1 MSFSVGVT
9 MNGIADQTT
18 VIRTGFARALDISVV
33 AIVCVWHLLYVLPS
47 LVLSAEMY
55 RLLPVEALSWTAL
68 TALLI
73 HGSVRALTGRPAFT
87 AWWMSLLAILAFGA
101 VGVAMVPGDQI
112 TGAAN
117 WAFGDVALIG
127 ILLLLRERLMAFAV
141 LFLGNILINLVALV
155 IVADHLDVTVATR
168 FVVIACAGGALVPS
182 AVLLAA
188 RALDDAA
195 DDAGVAISRRTASRA
210 ERLIADAMHQV
221 RRERYESLQCR
232 VEPLLDGL
240 ASGSLDP
247 GSAEV
252 QRSCAI
258 EAARLRRLFAE
269 SDDVPDPLLHEL
281 RACASAAE
289 CRGVLVELATV
300 GPLPELSLEA
310 RRTLTEPAIEALAST
325 SAWAR
330 VTVFAGPDE
339 VVVSAV
345 GGCNHRDELRD
356 PIWLEARWRYQ

>member
-9 MNGIADQTT
+9 MNGRIDQTR

-33 AIVCVWHLLYVLPS
+33 AIVCVWHFLYVLPS
-47 LVLSAEMY
+47 LVLCAATY
-55 RLLPVEALSWTAL
+55 RLLPVEVFSWTAL

-73 HGSVRALTGRPAFT
+73 GGSIMILTGRRGFT
-87 AWWMSLLAILAFGA
+87 RWWMSLPAILATGA
-101 VGVAMVPGDQI
+101 VGIAMVPGEQI

-117 WAFGDVALIG
+117 WAFGDVVLIG
-127 ILLLLRERLMAFAV
+127 VLLLLRERLTAFV
-141 LFLGNILINLVALV
+141 ILFLGNILINLTALV
-155 IVADHLDVTVATR
+155 ILDDHIDITIATR
-168 FVVIACAGGALVPS
+168 FIVIACAGGALVPS

-210 ERLIADAMHQV
+210 KRLIADALHQV
-221 RRERYESLQCR
+221 RRERYESLHSR

-240 ASGSLDP
+240 SNGSLDP
-247 GSAEV
+247 GAAEV
-252 QRSCAI
+252 QHSCAI

-269 SDDVPDPLLHEL
+269 SDDVSDPLLHEL

-289 CRGVLVELATV
+289 GRGVLVELATV
-300 GPLPELSLEA
+300 GHLPALPVET
-310 RRTLTEPAIEALAST
+310 RRTLTEPVIEALAST
-325 SAWAR
+325 NAWAR
-330 VTVFAGPDE
+330 VTVFAGPGE

-345 GGCNHRDELRD
+345 GDRNQPDDHRV
-356 PIWLEARWRYQ
+356 PIWLEARWEYQ